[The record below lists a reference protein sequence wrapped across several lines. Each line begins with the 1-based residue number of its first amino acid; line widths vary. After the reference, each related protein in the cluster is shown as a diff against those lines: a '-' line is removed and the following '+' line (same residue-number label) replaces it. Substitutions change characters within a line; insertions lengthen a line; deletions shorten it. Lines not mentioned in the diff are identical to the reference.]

1 MLSLT
6 VGHTGV
12 LKPCYNIRLYFR
24 LINLLQLF
32 SYFNLKVRFYR
43 LGQSLCLMK
52 SIISFYVDT
61 SIYNWYGRK

>member
-1 MLSLT
+1 VLILT
-6 VGHTGV
+6 VGHTEL
-12 LKPCYNIRLYFR
+12 LKPCYNIRLYFH

-52 SIISFYVDT
+52 TVISFYVDT
-61 SIYNWYGRK
+61 NSYNWYGRK